1 MPRLE
6 VEGYGAYEVPEGKR
20 LVLALEDAGVDVLHR
35 CGGKAKCTTCRVE
48 FTAGEPDTMTQAEW
62 DVLQAKGV
70 AGQGRLS
77 CQILCQHDMA
87 LKPLRTVANSG
98 LDAGPRPADAVE
110 PEPVRIP
117 RVTL

>member
-1 MPRLE
+1 MPRIE
-6 VEGYGAYEVPEGKR
+6 VEGYGNYEVEAGKR

-48 FTAGEPDTMTQAEW
+48 FNDGEPDTMTRAEW
-62 DVLQAKGV
+62 DVLQSKGF

-77 CQILCQHDMA
+77 CQITCDRDMT
-87 LKPLRTVANSG
+87 LRPLRTVSSSG
-98 LDAGPRPADAVE
+98 LDAGPRPADNVE
-110 PEPVRIP
+110 PESPKIP